1 MPREWIDWHKNFEK
15 VVVGHS
21 LTTGPDKY
29 NMARTLLR
37 GDALR
42 VFNRAALEAGMETN
56 EHLQQVMNVVTKHVF
71 PLCALAK
78 QKHWMCWQLRKPED
92 TTVRQY
98 VTAIQ
103 EMNQDFKYF
112 PDAGDNP
119 FLPEDELA
127 DIVEAGCPNTWQHQE
142 LIQGFDAT
150 GDVFHSVVV
159 IFCAQFGKFFFEFCI
174 GDSSCQLVKV
184 CMCSA

>member
-1 MPREWIDWHKNFEK
+1 
-15 VVVGHS
+15 
-21 LTTGPDKY
+21 
-29 NMARTLLR
+29 MARTLLR

-42 VFNRAALEAGMETN
+42 VFNRAALEAGTETN
-56 EHLQQVMNVVTKHVF
+56 EHLQQVMNTVTKHVF
-71 PLCALAK
+71 PRCALVK
-78 QKHWMCWQLRKPED
+78 QKHWMHRQLRKPED

-98 VTAIQ
+98 MTAIQ

-142 LIQGFDAT
+142 LIQGFDAME
-150 GDVFHSVVV
+150 HSLTELME
-159 IFCAQFGKFFFEFCI
+159 FFECLETAEKI
-174 GDSSCQLVKV
+174 YGNQNSQQNKKSNKDKADADSRDCGKN
-184 CMCSA
+184 